1 MWICGVIDFEIWI
14 PPLKLKRLHLWPLYD
29 KIWPVK
35 RLGILYFD
43 ACLKELTFNNQCFH
57 SFSVTVQKLH
67 SVVLLPNCHN
77 KLILGFALSN
87 SLTLA
92 IEQIAQSIFDAKYL
106 HSFVYHYNTNLPSI
120 LYWCLKLE
128 ALPCPAAL
136 EAVQKLN
143 FRGGC
148 KSHFFYFFWYF
159 SLKLLNI
166 LSIRQANQ

>member
-1 MWICGVIDFEIWI
+1 MGVFLETA
-14 PPLKLKRLHLWPLYD
+14 Y
-29 KIWPVK
+29 
-35 RLGILYFD
+35 
-43 ACLKELTFNNQCFH
+43 
-57 SFSVTVQKLH
+57 
-67 SVVLLPNCHN
+67 NCHN
-77 KLILGFALSN
+77 KLILGSALSN

-143 FRGGC
+143 FRGVV
-148 KSHFFYFFWYF
+148 KAIFSTFFDIFH
-159 SLKLLNI
+159 
-166 LSIRQANQ
+166 